1 MTKFN
6 KKKEKPTIY
15 KILDDK
21 LKEAKFLGR
30 TSFYIPLLED
40 EYKTAIIWAVHN
52 NLIINLSHKTGN
64 VLVYEVKE

>member
-6 KKKEKPTIY
+6 KKKEKPIIY

-21 LKEAKFLGR
+21 LKEAKFLER